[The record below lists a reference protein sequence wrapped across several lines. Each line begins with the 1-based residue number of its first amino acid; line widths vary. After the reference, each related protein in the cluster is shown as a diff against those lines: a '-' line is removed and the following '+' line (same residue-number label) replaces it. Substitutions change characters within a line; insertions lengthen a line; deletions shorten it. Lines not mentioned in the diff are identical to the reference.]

1 MVMRLHDIDTAHR
14 SVALGCR
21 RLPFRNENTSM
32 SIKLNLLA
40 LSALAIMAAPSAH
53 AEQLEIT
60 GELMTSTCSVA
71 SAGGTITVP
80 MGKVDLAS
88 VNAGT
93 RAGQK
98 NFSIAL
104 DCTGSGA
111 AQEVGVRFG
120 GTPDGSTGNLALTA
134 ASGASNVGVALYD
147 AAGDHQKIG
156 DDPTQWVTIAA
167 GGSGQLD
174 YSAWYAS
181 PGQNATAGTANAS
194 GDFVVLYK

>member
-1 MVMRLHDIDTAHR
+1 MTTKIRLLSFALLTA
-14 SVALGCR
+14 
-21 RLPFRNENTSM
+21 
-32 SIKLNLLA
+32 
-40 LSALAIMAAPSAH
+40 AAPSAF
-53 AEQLEIT
+53 AEKLEIT
-60 GELMTSTCSVA
+60 GELLTSTCAVQST
-71 SAGGTITVP
+71 GGTITVP

-88 VNAGT
+88 VNADV

-98 NFSIAL
+98 NFAIAL

-111 AQEVGVRFG
+111 AQDVGVRFG

-134 ASGASNVGVALYD
+134 TSVATNVGVALYD
-147 AAGDHQKIG
+147 AAGNHQKIG
-156 DDPTQWVTIAA
+156 EDPTVWVTIAA

-181 PGQNATAGTANAS
+181 PGKNAQAGTANAS

>member
-1 MVMRLHDIDTAHR
+1 
-14 SVALGCR
+14 
-21 RLPFRNENTSM
+21 M
-32 SIKLNLLA
+32 SITTRLLG
-40 LSALAIMAAPSAH
+40 LSLLTFATAPTAF

-60 GELMTSTCSVA
+60 GELMTSTCTVQ
-71 SAGGTITVP
+71 SAGGAITVP

-98 NFSIAL
+98 NFSISL

-111 AQEVGVRFG
+111 AQDVGVRFG
-120 GTPDGSTGNLALTA
+120 GSPDGSTGNLALTA
-134 ASGASNVGVALYD
+134 TSTASNVGVALYD
-147 AAGDHQKIG
+147 AGGAQQKIG
-156 DDPTQWVTIAA
+156 EDPTVWVTIPA
-167 GGSGQLD
+167 GGAGQLD

-181 PGQNATAGTANAS
+181 PAQNAQAGTANAS

>member
-1 MVMRLHDIDTAHR
+1 
-14 SVALGCR
+14 
-21 RLPFRNENTSM
+21 M
-32 SIKLNLLA
+32 SIKLNLLT

>member
-1 MVMRLHDIDTAHR
+1 MTTNIRLL
-14 SVALGCR
+14 S
-21 RLPFRNENTSM
+21 
-32 SIKLNLLA
+32 LA
-40 LSALAIMAAPSAH
+40 LLTAAAPSAF
-53 AEQLEIT
+53 AEKLEIT
-60 GELMTSTCSVA
+60 GELLTSTCAVQST
-71 SAGGTITVP
+71 GGAITVP

-88 VNAGT
+88 VNADV

-98 NFSIAL
+98 NFAIAL

-111 AQEVGVRFG
+111 AQDVGVRFG

-134 ASGASNVGVALYD
+134 TSTASNVGVALYD
-147 AAGDHQKIG
+147 AAGNQQKIG
-156 DDPTQWVTIAA
+156 EDPTVWVTIAA

-181 PGQNATAGTANAS
+181 PGKNAQAGTANAS

>member
-1 MVMRLHDIDTAHR
+1 
-14 SVALGCR
+14 
-21 RLPFRNENTSM
+21 M
-32 SIKLNLLA
+32 SSRFTLFCT
-40 LSALAIMAAPSAH
+40 ALAALAAAPTAL
-53 AEQLEIT
+53 AERLEIT
-60 GELMTSTCSVA
+60 GELMTSTCAVDTV
-71 SAGGTITVP
+71 GGAITVP

-98 NFSIAL
+98 NFSINL

-134 ASGASNVGVALYD
+134 ASIATNVGVALYD
-147 AAGDHQKIG
+147 ANGDHQKIG
-156 DDPTQWVTIAA
+156 EDPAVWVTIAA
-167 GGSGQLD
+167 GASGQLD

-181 PGQNATAGTANAS
+181 PAQNATAGSANAS
-194 GDFVVLYK
+194 GDFVVVYK